1 MAREYKINASDYL
14 QELSHSDYE
23 IVKGEPDI
31 RGWDVKD
38 SQGNT
43 IGEVEDLLFD
53 PQARKVRYLIL
64 DLEGNVWDLEPR
76 DVVVPIGLAE
86 LHPIDDDVIL
96 PNITAAQLQALP
108 VYDRDAFNPGVED
121 TIHRIFSGAALTGAA
136 GAGAMA
142 SAADYPPNDYTH
154 AHFNNSNLY
163 RNRKAQT
170 VIGLFPDAGQARQA
184 VDEWLGNGFSPD
196 DVELAAR
203 DAADP
208 ATGYAP
214 ERFDQ
219 FFDSLFLTPAEA
231 DRYRERAQSS
241 QAVVAVHTYSP
252 EQARQAAAILDHYS
266 TVDLN
271 LPDDEAYLAGTAPV
285 AGTAD
290 TAATPSIPIIEER
303 VEIGKQQVETGGTR
317 LRSRIVER
325 PVEESLRLRQER
337 VRIERV
343 PVNRPATEADLASF
357 QEGAIELTER
367 AEVPVVSKEARV
379 VEEVNIG
386 KEVEEH
392 DETIRETERRTDVQ
406 VDEFRK
412 DEYRRDPDTNA

>member
-14 QELSHSDYE
+14 QELSHSNYE

-31 RGWDVKD
+31 RGWTVKD

-43 IGEVEDLLFD
+43 IGEVEELLFD

-76 DVVVPIGLAE
+76 DVVVPVGLAE
-86 LHPIDDDVIL
+86 LHAIDDDVIL
-96 PNITAAQLQALP
+96 PNITAAQLQTLP
-108 VYDRDAFNPGVED
+108 VYDRDAFNPEVED
-121 TIHRIFSGAALTGAA
+121 RINRVFSGAALPGAA
-136 GAGAMA
+136 GAGALA
-142 SAADYPPNDYTH
+142 NAADQAETDYTQ
-154 AHFNNSNLY
+154 AHFSSDHLY
-163 RNRKAQT
+163 RNRRAQT
-170 VIGLFPDAGQARQA
+170 VIGLFPEAGQARQA
-184 VDEWLGNGFSPD
+184 MDELLGNGFSRD
-196 DVELAAR
+196 NVEMATR

-208 ATGYAP
+208 AHGYAP
-214 ERFDQ
+214 DRFNQ

-231 DRYRERAQSS
+231 TRYRERAQSS
-241 QAVVAVHTYSP
+241 QAVIAVHTYSP
-252 EQARQAAAILDHYS
+252 EEAWRAAAILDHYS

-271 LPDDEAYLAGTAPV
+271 ADDEAYTASTASV
-285 AGTAD
+285 AGTTD
-290 TAATPSIPIIEER
+290 TVATPPIPIIEEK
-303 VEIGKQQVETGGTR
+303 VEIGKQAVETGGAR

-325 PVEESLRLRQER
+325 PVEENLRLRQER

-357 QEGAIELTER
+357 QEGSIELTEY

-412 DEYRRDPDTNA
+412 DDYRRDPDAKA